1 MAGVFQVKDDWA
13 VKTPVD
19 LGQRIGNL
27 VAIKQGLKEGDK
39 VIGKIDEIFALIQ
52 RSRSKTNNSLSRYRR

>member
-13 VKTPVD
+13 VETPVD

-27 VAIKQGLKEGDK
+27 VKIK
-39 VIGKIDEIFALIQ
+39 
-52 RSRSKTNNSLSRYRR
+52 